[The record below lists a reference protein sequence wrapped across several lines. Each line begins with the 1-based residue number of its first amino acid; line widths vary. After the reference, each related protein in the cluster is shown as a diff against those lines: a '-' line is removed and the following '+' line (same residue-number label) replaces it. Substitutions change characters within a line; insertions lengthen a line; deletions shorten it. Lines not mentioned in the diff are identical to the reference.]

1 MQITLNSIFETLKSD
16 VKVSIM
22 DNLRKYEPVS
32 GYPAALSK
40 KLEEQEFCPINS
52 ISVIDNCIAIEIET
66 STYEAYFVKCTKDVE
81 AKVLQKI
88 INHTVGQD
96 YFTTEVGKEL
106 QETARQLI
114 EGCSFVTEEE
124 EKIANQLSKL
134 PVSVLTAKAQ
144 YLDPEKVQ
152 KIAKELDETEMDM

>member
-1 MQITLNSIFETLKSD
+1 MQITLKSIFETLKLD
-16 VKVSIM
+16 VKVSIV
-22 DNLRKYEPVS
+22 DDLHKYEPVY
-32 GYPAALSK
+32 GYPSTLSK
-40 KLEEQEFCPINS
+40 KFEEQEFCPINS
-52 ISVIDNCIAIEIET
+52 ISVIDNCIVIEIET

-88 INHTVGQD
+88 IDHTVGQD